1 MVIRNVGEKIFMA
14 ALSIVLFGGFAV
26 AAEGESISAFESNKV
41 RALLA
46 YLTVEAH
53 TASAHPQQ
61 RSVVAGLLWPDYP
74 EEEARRNLRH
84 VLRQLRQTLPAPAG
98 SPPLLLTNYQTIQI
112 NPDYPYTLDVAR
124 FVQLLAAARRCLHRT
139 LAACADCRARYA
151 EAAQLYR
158 GDFLAGLALHDSE
171 PFDEWALVQR
181 EGLHRQATELFFTL
195 ATYYEEQGEYEK
207 AQQYARRQLELE
219 PWREEA
225 HRQLMRILA
234 HSDQRSAALAQ
245 YAQCRKIL
253 ADELGVEPDAETVA
267 LYEQIRSGKLE
278 KKTGRQGDRE
288 TGKQGETVA
297 DRAVENLASTILNL
311 QDWGEAPANT
321 YFYGRQAESE
331 QLKRWLLGEPPPAA
345 RLPARL
351 IVVLGMGGMGKTTL
365 VTNVARALANEYAF
379 VFWRSLLNAPPLAE
393 LLLACLQF
401 LSQQQLTS
409 VPTSLNE
416 QLTLLLDYL
425 SQQRCLIVLDNA
437 ESILVADQPGQYR
450 PGYESYAQLLERVAQ
465 GNHQSTLLLTSRER
479 PRGVAHLAEDLLA
492 VRTLPLNGLS
502 DEAGQAVLK
511 IRGLSGEPGATAN
524 LVQRYSGNPLALR
537 LVARTIQELYDG
549 DLTTFLEEATP
560 VFDDIRTVL
569 DQQFQR
575 LTALEA
581 EILIWLAI
589 EREGVPLAI
598 LRGNLLS
605 LPTQRELLEA
615 LKGLQR
621 RSLLEKTGV
630 GFTLQNVVTE
640 YITDYLVEQACR
652 EFTNGEWQLLRRHSL
667 LKAQTQDYIRQSQER
682 LILAPLARQLVTQMG
697 KARLAIHL
705 RTLLERLHTTAAQES
720 SYVAG
725 NLLNLLLHLKL
736 DVTGYDFSGLAVWQA
751 YLCDAVL
758 PAVNF
763 TGSDLAHTV
772 FYENFGQV
780 EAVAFSPDGQ
790 YLAATPGDGGIHLW
804 RVADRA
810 RLGVLY
816 GHAGLI
822 WSLVFSPD
830 GQWLVSAG
838 ADREVCV
845 WRVSD
850 LAQGG
855 HLVRK
860 LGGHEDIVRGIAI
873 HPAGHT
879 IASVSDRT
887 LRLWDLQSGQLW
899 HSLQGSEQQQ
909 WACVAFSPD
918 GAYVATG
925 SMAQDLWLWD
935 VQTGVAL
942 HALHS
947 HTNWVRCLAF
957 HPNGSVLVSAS
968 NDSTV
973 RLWQLDAIRKI
984 STFDVAGH
992 EDICQML
999 PGTSH
1004 KAYRAL
1010 YSPDGNLLAIAGH
1023 RWDIR
1028 LWAPDA
1034 ANGPTLQRTLQGH
1047 SDPILGLA
1055 FHPAGKM
1062 LASSSMDQTVR
1073 LWDVASGQSYA
1084 TLQGYSNWLV
1094 EVAFSPD
1101 GGTLAS
1107 SGSDGTVQLWTV
1119 AKNGDIDRLAQPTPQ
1134 PSPLS
1139 AQQQSAIE
1147 LQPGRTLRSP
1157 KQTIHS
1163 IDFSPDGVLLAS
1175 GSNTGLVQIWNIR
1188 TGQRA
1193 QSLADHTDFVRVVRF
1208 SPDGQQLISGGR
1220 DEILRLWDVEQGSVV
1235 QHFPPTT
1242 WTRAAAFH
1250 PSGNLLAS
1258 GGDDRLLYLWTRTQD
1273 GTFVLCARLAGH
1285 TDAIFGMA
1293 FNPDGTCL
1301 ATGSGDRT
1309 IRLWQLLLPGQSGG
1323 SVVPT
1328 LACVSELK
1336 GHTSWVRTLCF
1347 TPDGRQIVSGGDDR
1361 SVRIWDVASGQCR
1374 HTLIRH
1380 TNSVQGV
1387 AVHPAGQWLATCAL
1401 DTTINVW
1408 QLADGAY
1415 LKTYKHPGPYIG
1427 MKITGVSGISPTQK
1441 AALKALGA
1449 VEE

>member
-1 MVIRNVGEKIFMA
+1 M
-14 ALSIVLFGGFAV
+14 VLFCITKLV
-26 AAEGESISAFESNKV
+26 
-41 RALLA
+41 
-46 YLTVEAH
+46 
-53 TASAHPQQ
+53 
-61 RSVVAGLLWPDYP
+61 VVAS
-74 EEEARRNLRH
+74 
-84 VLRQLRQTLPAPAG
+84 V
-98 SPPLLLTNYQTIQI
+98 
-112 NPDYPYTLDVAR
+112 
-124 FVQLLAAARRCLHRT
+124 
-139 LAACADCRARYA
+139 
-151 EAAQLYR
+151 
-158 GDFLAGLALHDSE
+158 
-171 PFDEWALVQR
+171 
-181 EGLHRQATELFFTL
+181 
-195 ATYYEEQGEYEK
+195 
-207 AQQYARRQLELE
+207 
-219 PWREEA
+219 
-225 HRQLMRILA
+225 
-234 HSDQRSAALAQ
+234 
-245 YAQCRKIL
+245 
-253 ADELGVEPDAETVA
+253 
-267 LYEQIRSGKLE
+267 
-278 KKTGRQGDRE
+278 
-288 TGKQGETVA
+288 
-297 DRAVENLASTILNL
+297 
-311 QDWGEAPANT
+311 
-321 YFYGRQAESE
+321 
-331 QLKRWLLGEPPPAA
+331 
-345 RLPARL
+345 
-351 IVVLGMGGMGKTTL
+351 
-365 VTNVARALANEYAF
+365 
-379 VFWRSLLNAPPLAE
+379 LNAPPLAE
-393 LLLACLQF
+393 LLPACLQF
-401 LSQQQLTS
+401 LSHQQLTT
-409 VPTSLNE
+409 VPATLNE
-416 QLTLLLDYL
+416 QLTLFVDYL

-437 ESILVADQPGQYR
+437 ESILVADQPGQYC
-450 PGYESYAQLLERVAQ
+450 PSYESYGQLIERVGQ
-465 GNHQSTLLLTSRER
+465 RNHQSTLILTSRER
-479 PRGVAHLAEDLLA
+479 PRGVEHLAEDLLG
-492 VRTLPLNGLS
+492 VRTLPLKGLS

-511 IRGLSGEPGATAN
+511 IRGLSGEPVATAN

-537 LVARTIQELYDG
+537 LVARTIQEIYDG
-549 DLTTFLEEATP
+549 DLAAFLEEATP

-569 DQQFQR
+569 DQQFHR
-575 LTALEA
+575 LTALEC

-589 EREGVPLAI
+589 ERESVP
-598 LRGNLLS
+598 
-605 LPTQRELLEA
+605 
-615 LKGLQR
+615 
-621 RSLLEKTGV
+621 
-630 GFTLQNVVTE
+630 
-640 YITDYLVEQACR
+640 Y
-652 EFTNGEWQLLRRHSL
+652 SL
-667 LKAQTQDYIRQSQER
+667 LKAQAQDYIRQSQER
-682 LILAPLARQLVTQMG
+682 LILAPVARQLVTQMG
-697 KARLAIHL
+697 KARLAMHL
-705 RTLLERLHTTAAQES
+705 RTLLARLRATAAQAA

-758 PAVNF
+758 PGVNF
-763 TGSDLAHTV
+763 TGADLAHTV

-816 GHAGLI
+816 GHSGLI

-838 ADREVCV
+838 ADREVCL

-860 LGGHEDIVRGIAI
+860 LTGHEDIVRGIAI

-879 IASVSDRT
+879 IASVSDCT
-887 LRLWDLQSGQLW
+887 IRLWDLPSGQLRR
-899 HSLQGSEQQQ
+899 SLQGSKQQQ

-918 GAYVATG
+918 GAYLATG

-942 HALHS
+942 HALHG
-947 HTNWVRCLAF
+947 HTNWVRWLAF

-973 RLWQLDAIRKI
+973 RLWQLETIRKT
-984 STFDVAGH
+984 STFDVAGS
-992 EDICQML
+992 EDVCQLL
-999 PGTSH
+999 PGASH

-1028 LWAPDA
+1028 LWAPHA
-1034 ANGPTLQRTLQGH
+1034 AHGPTLQRTLQGH

-1119 AKNGDIDRLAQPTPQ
+1119 SKNGDTDNTAQPTPQ
-1134 PSPLS
+1134 SSPL
-1139 AQQQSAIE
+1139 AEQQSAIG
-1147 LQPGRTLRSP
+1147 LQLGHTLRSP

-1175 GSNTGLVQIWNIR
+1175 GSNTSLVQIWNSSS
-1188 TGQRA
+1188 GQRV

-1208 SPDGQQLISGGR
+1208 GPDGQQLLSGGR
-1220 DEILRLWDVEQGSVV
+1220 DEVLRLWDVQRGAVV
-1235 QHFPPTT
+1235 QRFPPTT

-1258 GGDDRLLYLWTRTQD
+1258 GGDDRLLYLWARTAE
-1273 GTFVLCARLAGH
+1273 GTFALCVTLAGH

-1301 ATGSGDRT
+1301 ATSSGDRT
-1309 IRLWQLLLPGQSGG
+1309 IRLWKLLLPSRSGG
-1323 SVVPT
+1323 SAVPT
-1328 LACVSELK
+1328 MTCVSALK

-1347 TPDGRQIVSGGDDR
+1347 TPDGSQIVSGGDDR
-1361 SVRIWDVASGQCR
+1361 SVRVWDVASGQCH

-1408 QLADGAY
+1408 QLANGAH

-1427 MKITGVSGISPTQK
+1427 MKITGASGISATQK